1 MTTESSPDGQATTT
15 ATSDAGA
22 AGGESQGGEAW
33 RNTDEVKRIIAKRDE
48 LKNENAEM
56 RRRLDQ
62 LEQSHTA
69 AQRAKD
75 EAEGNLKGIVD
86 SLKTEN
92 EALKAGLAERDSKLT
107 ERDRK
112 DRRRDFTDVILRS
125 AKPQHADELRH
136 MIVGLHEDGEL
147 DMYAENTNEA
157 AQKAAEKLAKRYPD
171 KFGSVDPT
179 QRGGTASGART
190 SVPDNVP
197 LEELPLDVVRAMS
210 DEEFA
215 KRYGKYTDPKKGM
228 AI

>member
-15 ATSDAGA
+15 ATSDPGTT
-22 AGGESQGGEAW
+22 GGESQGGESW

-62 LEQSHTA
+62 LEQSTTA

-86 SLKTEN
+86 SLRTEN
-92 EALKAGLAERDSKLT
+92 ETLKAGLAESTSKIT

-136 MIVGLHEDGEL
+136 MLVGLHEDGEIDL
-147 DMYAENTNEA
+147 YAEDTNTA
-157 AQKAAEKLAKRYPD
+157 AQKAAEKLAKRFPD
-171 KFGSVDPT
+171 KFGSADPA
-179 QRGGTASGART
+179 QRGGPASGART
-190 SVPDNVP
+190 SVPDDVP
-197 LEELPLDVVRAMS
+197 LEELPIEVVRAMS
-210 DEEFA
+210 DEDFA
-215 KRYGKYTDPKKGM
+215 KRYGKLKDPKKGM